1 MGFHSTEPID
11 QGSQPAL
18 RLASSGLFI
27 LIQHSAT
34 VFMVFRLLYL
44 QRWRSGAHILSL
56 MVTVLSD
63 VDCPYLLFWDFDMDF
78 APLPLLLDILGVLQ
92 EASN

>member
-1 MGFHSTEPID
+1 
-11 QGSQPAL
+11 
-18 RLASSGLFI
+18 
-27 LIQHSAT
+27 
-34 VFMVFRLLYL
+34 
-44 QRWRSGAHILSL
+44 
-56 MVTVLSD
+56 MVTVLSG